1 MLVTPYSIMRSY
13 KQTTCTYL
21 KNIYGYN
28 HNEPYKTMD
37 TNIQQLQQLIKDRE
51 AQLATLLE
59 QTEKLRDM
67 ISTVTS
73 EESDSDNSDSED
85 EEEPSSNQ

>member
-1 MLVTPYSIMRSY
+1 
-13 KQTTCTYL
+13 
-21 KNIYGYN
+21 
-28 HNEPYKTMD
+28 MD
-37 TNIQQLQQLIKDRE
+37 TNIQQLQQLVKDRE

-73 EESDSDNSDSED
+73 EESDSDNCDSED